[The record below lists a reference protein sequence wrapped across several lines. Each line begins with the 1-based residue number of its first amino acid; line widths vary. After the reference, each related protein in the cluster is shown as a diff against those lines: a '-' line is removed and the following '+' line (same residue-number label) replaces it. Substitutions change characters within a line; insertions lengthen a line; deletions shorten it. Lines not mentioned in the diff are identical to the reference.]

1 MSALRQALVL
11 SLVFLILLTIGGVL
25 LDDAITE
32 EFRAETEEALR
43 EEYQRISARLTRAGK
58 FPDKIDT
65 AEVFSDSGV
74 GYAVLRADGEVL
86 GPVLPGAFDGQGFD
100 IFQAEDL
107 FEPEA
112 LETLERI
119 FELLDEDEEDID
131 ETSPPADVEP
141 DEAPIG
147 QISFDVEFENE
158 ADLGWRLYSG
168 PVLDG
173 RLVVYAPGIG
183 GFGSDLTSVI
193 IIFVVILSL
202 PALVIGLI
210 FGILAQRRIN
220 RIGTGFDR
228 IADGD
233 LELRLAPKVIKDD
246 IDELAARIDGA
257 TERLQASV
265 RQMSDF
271 SANIAHDLRT
281 PLTRLRLHLDQ
292 AEKAED
298 QSAHLEAASQQMD
311 DIIAIFGA
319 IQRIAR
325 MQSQG
330 RRDGFA
336 PLNLEQVV
344 EQVHEIYE
352 AVAQDAGQTLS
363 YRIATPVTVNADRS
377 LIMQLLA
384 NLIEN
389 AIRHA
394 GQGASIV
401 IELSENTLRVTDD
414 GPGIP
419 EAERARVLDPLYR
432 LNRSR
437 NTAGAGLGLAMV
449 KAIAEL
455 HEAELVLDHSYSKH
469 GLKVAIRF
477 DPL

>member
-1 MSALRQALVL
+1 MSALRQAIALSLAFLVL
-11 SLVFLILLTIGGVL
+11 LTLGGLL
-25 LDDAITE
+25 LDDVITE

-43 EEYQRISARLTRAGK
+43 EEYQRISDRLTREGR
-58 FPDKIDT
+58 FPEEIVT

-74 GYAVLRADGEVL
+74 GYAVLRADGKVL
-86 GPVLPGAFDGQGFD
+86 GPVLRGAFDSQGFD
-100 IFQAEDL
+100 ILEAEALFQ
-107 FEPEA
+107 PKA
-112 LETLERI
+112 LETLDRI
-119 FELLDEDEEDID
+119 FDLIDEDDEEEPSDSGPAAE
-131 ETSPPADVEP
+131 ETA
-141 DEAPIG
+141 AG
-147 QISFDVEFENE
+147 QLAFDVAFESE
-158 ADLGWRLYSG
+158 ADLGWRIYSG
-168 PVLDG
+168 AVLDG
-173 RLVVYAPGIG
+173 HLVVYAPGVSA
-183 GFGSDLTSVI
+183 FGSDLTSVI
-193 IIFVVILSL
+193 LVFVVILSL
-202 PALVIGLI
+202 PALIIGLI
-210 FGILAQRRIN
+210 FGIRAQRRLN
-220 RIGTGFDR
+220 RIGAGFDR

-233 LELRLAPKVIKDD
+233 LDLRLAPKVIRDD

-257 TERLQASV
+257 TERLQASI

-292 AEKAED
+292 ADEAED
-298 QSAHLEAASQQMD
+298 QTAHREAAIAQMD

-336 PLNLEQVV
+336 AVDLGVVV

-352 AVAQDAGQTLS
+352 AVAQDAGQSLS
-363 YRIATPVTVNADRS
+363 CRITNAATIHADRS

-394 GQGASIV
+394 GEGARIA
-401 IELSENTLRVTDD
+401 IDLSGSRLAVTDD

-419 EAERARVLDPLYR
+419 EAERGRVLDPLYR
-432 LNRSR
+432 LDRSR

-455 HEAELVLDHSYSKH
+455 HEAELALMYSADER
-469 GLKVAIRF
+469 GLRIEVRF
-477 DPL
+477 PQP